1 MVVDFMRQRE
11 YLKAMD
17 AYVKVTIGN
26 AAWPIGVTSVGIHE
40 RGGREKIS
48 DTNKEWQAHIM
59 SDETTRK
66 YLVSLKVIYIC
77 CFESIE
83 ELLFLLRGA

>member
-1 MVVDFMRQRE
+1 MGVDFMRQRE

-83 ELLFLLRGA
+83 ELLFL